1 IRLGGAMGA
10 LPNVDSV
17 TLARS
22 YDEGPG
28 RDVLFTVACIIH
40 FRRRSRN
47 LCRARSWWRDDGAAG
62 PRGVLPPRGVAGTWL
77 TGNAQLPGAERTGMC
92 AARAKR
98 CLRWIGRDPERVA
111 GMRSAGS
118 DCGSARGQ
126 AGNTPAGRSLARG
139 AADRE
144 EVAALGADRAHVD
157 DAVQDRRRGRGV
169 AVVE

>member
-47 LCRARSWWRDDGAAG
+47 LCRARAGWRDDGAAG
-62 PRGVLPPRGVAGTWL
+62 PRGVLPPRGVEGTWL
-77 TGNAQLPGAERTGMC
+77 TGNAQIPVVERTGIC
-92 AARAKR
+92 AASVKP
-98 CLRWIGRDPERVA
+98 CSRWIGREPERVA
-111 GMRSAGS
+111 RMRSVGS
-118 DCGSARGQ
+118 DCRSARGQ
-126 AGNTPAGRSLARG
+126 AGNTPADRSLARG

-144 EVAALGADRAHVD
+144 EVAALGA
-157 DAVQDRRRGRGV
+157 
-169 AVVE
+169 